1 MWVSLKAAGGWAQG
15 TTFFIFLSLNIKAAR
30 QIVTCICAMYTQSA
44 VVVGG
49 GGHGKTHG
57 AVISSWN
64 EFAPKLQACPGHR
77 APRALGTPCF
87 FRFSQPPATTSLHH
101 MVCRLCTCPVACGLS
116 DSGND
121 VFFLPFHHPH
131 HMCPTSW
138 WDGATKHSAFHH
150 HHFVKEL
157 S

>member
-1 MWVSLKAAGGWAQG
+1 MGPGHNFFHFSLPQH
-15 TTFFIFLSLNIKAAR
+15 
-30 QIVTCICAMYTQSA
+30 QSSQTNSDLHMCD
-44 VVVGG
+44 VHSKCCSCGG